1 MRTSTLA
8 QMAVLKARVSLPSR
22 LRKTLATP
30 SLNSMAT
37 TGKVEHSKSVRIALP
52 ALDLVALLV
61 AEASEVV
68 MELVEGSAAVVAL
81 VDAVDSAAATAA
93 VGEEVTA
100 VVGMVDLL
108 LVATML
114 PPHPL
119 PRIRSQ
125 ITPLL
130 VVSVAQ
136 PSTSAM

>member
-1 MRTSTLA
+1 MQTSISA
-8 QMAVLKARVSLPSR
+8 RMAVLKAPVSLPSR

-61 AEASEVV
+61 AEASE
-68 MELVEGSAAVVAL
+68 
-81 VDAVDSAAATAA
+81 AATAA

-108 LVATML
+108 LVATTL